1 MFHIHAPK
9 NRSVKGSAVSK
20 TRITHRHMST
30 VTLVPIQNSPVAVV
44 LEANNACSL
53 RRLDTHRSRQSIGIR
68 KLVDAEFCAINAMI
82 AIRAHRVFSRV
93 LESSVAD
100 QFGIDATVARVVDIF
115 VQEAVAGVEANI

>member
-1 MFHIHAPK
+1 
-9 NRSVKGSAVSK
+9 
-20 TRITHRHMST
+20 MST